1 MRLPPPRRSTRSGL
15 AALAGA
21 AALSLW
27 LGCGS
32 DEGGRP
38 TLPPPSVE
46 VARIEPELLR
56 DVATFSGQLDAEH
69 SVVLKP
75 ETDGVVESVGF
86 QEGQDV
92 AKGDVLF
99 RLRNA
104 EQLARLH
111 EAQATLQL
119 AREEF
124 GRAQQ
129 LVNRDAVSQA
139 VKDRAAAQLGVAKA
153 RVELAQ
159 VELER
164 TSIRAPFDGVVG
176 MRLVDPG
183 DFVDEQT
190 ALAQI
195 DAVDRLQVTFA
206 LTEHAVAFGAP
217 SRVEIRVLPFPGE
230 VFPGEVFYVSPTVEP
245 STRRVYMKAWV
256 PNSDRRLRAGLFAN
270 VDLQIAQREN
280 AILVPESAVVFD
292 RQGTYVWR
300 VDEDG
305 VPTRAPIDLGL
316 RKGGRV
322 EVTMG
327 LRAGDRI
334 VVAGTHKVMEG
345 QGVRAQAPS
354 NTGQARREPKEGGPG
369 GAGT

>member
-1 MRLPPPRRSTRSGL
+1 M
-15 AALAGA
+15 ALGP
-21 AALSLW
+21 
-27 LGCGS
+27 GCGS
-32 DEGGRP
+32 GDDGP
-38 TLPPPSVE
+38 PQKPPPSVE
-46 VARIEPELLR
+46 VARVETELLR
-56 DVATFSGQLDAEH
+56 DVATFSGQLDPEH

-75 ETDGVVESVGF
+75 ETEGVVAAVEF
-86 QEGQDV
+86 REGQDV
-92 AKGDVLF
+92 ALGDVLI

-111 EAQATLQL
+111 EAQATLDL

-124 GRAQQ
+124 ARAEQ
-129 LVNRDAVSQA
+129 LVTRDAVSKA
-139 VKDRAAAQLGVAKA
+139 AKDRAAAELGVARA
-153 RVELAQ
+153 RVELAR

-190 ALAQI
+190 PLVQVA
-195 DAVDRLQVTFA
+195 AVDRLQVTFA
-206 LTEHAVAFGAP
+206 LTEHAVALGTP
-217 SRVEIRVLPFPGE
+217 SRVEVRVLPFPGE

-256 PNSDRRLRAGLFAN
+256 PNRERRLRAGLFAN
-270 VDLQIAQREN
+270 VDLEIAQRED

-300 VDEDG
+300 LDEDG

-316 RKGGRV
+316 RTGGRV
-322 EVTMG
+322 EVTLG
-327 LRAGDRI
+327 LRPGDRI
-334 VVAGTHKVMEG
+334 VVAGTHKVLEG
-345 QGVRAQAPS
+345 ERVRAKAPS
-354 NTGQARREPKEGGPG
+354 TTGQARREPKEGGPG